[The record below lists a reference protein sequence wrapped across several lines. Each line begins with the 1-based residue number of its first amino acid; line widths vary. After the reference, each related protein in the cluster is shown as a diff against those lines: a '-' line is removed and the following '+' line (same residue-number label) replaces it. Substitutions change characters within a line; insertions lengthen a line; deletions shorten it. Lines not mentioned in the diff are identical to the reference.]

1 MNSDSPGRGQIVTF
15 YSYKGGTGRT
25 MAVANIAWILASSG
39 KRVLAVDWD
48 LESPGLHRFFHPFL
62 DQSMISST
70 PGVVEIINDYALAAV
85 NPGPRPEDW
94 YLEHAQ
100 VLRQAVSLDWK
111 DFPKGACLD
120 FLSAGRQNR
129 DYSSALFSLDWDNF
143 YDRLGGGFFFK
154 AMRDDMKKSYD
165 YVLIDSRTGLS
176 DVADICTI
184 ELPDTLVV
192 CYTLNDQSMEG
203 GASVARQ
210 INGRYRDRH
219 IRVLPVAM
227 RIENAEK
234 EKLDSGRMLA
244 RMKFEGFPAGFTKEQ
259 HTHYWATIEVP
270 YLPFYA
276 FEETLAT
283 FGDQPGTTNSLLA
296 AYERL
301 TGAITAGEVSAMP
314 ALSDELRLPYRDR
327 FIRRPPAA
335 VASVLLSYVPE
346 ERIWAEW
353 VEFVLRQAGYR
364 VIPRSAVGASA
375 PVDSGEPGPGAE
387 PITQAVALLSR
398 AYVTSPEARAAW
410 DVMSATGPAAAHR
423 RLVPVKVNDVRLT
436 EPFDVSDVVDLVQLD
451 QNQATRVLIEAI
463 GAPAQSPSRAVVEG
477 EPRFPGSI
485 PDVWSMPPRNPDFTG
500 RGASLEQLRDNLV
513 GGGRAV
519 LVAQA
524 LYGLGGVGKTQL
536 ALEYAYRFM
545 ADYDLIWWVPAEHAD
560 LIVSSL
566 ADLAGRLGIT
576 VGDNITEAARTALE
590 WLRRGR
596 SHARWLMIFDNA
608 EDPKEVEPFLPAGG
622 GHVLITSRNQT
633 WSYIAEPLEVD
644 VFQREESIAH
654 LLLHVGQL
662 SRAAADEV
670 AAALGDLPLAI
681 EQAAAWLEQT
691 GMQAEDYLEQLRSQA
706 TEVLALGEVANYP
719 LSVVTAWNMSIERLR
734 GRSPAAVRLL
744 QLCAF
749 FSPGPISMVLLYSDE
764 MINALLPFDDSL
776 TEKLILGR
784 VIREISRLAL
794 IKVDQGNNSIY
805 IHRLV
810 QAVIRSQMSEE
821 EQEAACHEIHE
832 ILVGARPRRGETD
845 DPGNW
850 GRYDI
855 IWPHLEPSRAADCTK
870 ENTRQLLIDHVRF
883 LWKRGEYDAG
893 LELARSLE
901 TRWEQQLGPDH
912 RQTLYLRFHI
922 ANLLRSQGLFRQA
935 RDLDEHILARQ
946 QEVLPE
952 DHPYT
957 LMTAGSLA
965 ADLRAL
971 GEFQLALE
979 RDQDTYQR
987 FKDQFGADHPRTLA
1001 VANNLAVSLRLV
1013 GDCFRAR
1020 EIDQET
1026 LDRRRL
1032 VLGPNHPDSLY
1043 SEANLARD
1051 IREAGFFAE
1060 SVNLLLRTLGKYQQI
1075 LGEDQPD
1082 TLRTAKS
1089 LAVSLRKSG
1098 AQRDAFRLTQET
1110 YDRYLLRYGKDGPDA
1125 LACALNLACDYS
1137 ALNDKPRARVLVE
1150 EVRKAYRQSLGG
1162 DHPYTLVAANN
1173 LVTYLRGTGA
1183 ADEGGALAR
1192 NTLSDMAASL
1202 GNDHPF
1208 TLSCAINLANCL
1220 GDCGELVEAEEI
1232 ERRTHDRLQA
1242 KLGPQHPDT
1251 LICEANLAITLHL
1264 AGRETEAI
1272 RIRDRV
1278 LMEIERLLGVD
1289 HPNGAL
1295 LREWERNNR
1304 DLEPQPT

>member
-1 MNSDSPGRGQIVTF
+1 MNSSGTGQIVTF

-25 MAVANIAWILASSG
+25 MAVANIAWILATHG
-39 KRVLAVDWD
+39 KRVLVVDWD
-48 LESPGLHRFFHPFL
+48 LESPGLHKFFHPFL
-62 DQSMISST
+62 DQSTISAT
-70 PGVVEIINDYALAAV
+70 PGVVEIINDYALAAAV
-85 NPGPRPEDW
+85 NPGLRPEDW
-94 YLEHAQ
+94 YPEHAQ
-100 VLRQAVSLDWK
+100 VLSQAVSLEWNN
-111 DFPKGACLD
+111 FPKGACLD

-129 DYSSALFSLDWDNF
+129 DYSAALFSLDWDNF
-143 YDRLGGGFFFK
+143 YERLGGGIFFK
-154 AMRDDMKKSYD
+154 TMREDFKKSYD

-184 ELPDTLVV
+184 ELPDTLVI

-203 GASVARQ
+203 GAEVARQ
-210 INGRYRDRH
+210 INGRYRERN

-234 EKLDSGRMLA
+234 EKLDSGRALA
-244 RMKFEGFPAGFTKEQ
+244 RMKFEGFPTGFTKQ
-259 HTHYWATIEVP
+259 QQAQYWAAAEVP

-283 FGDQPGTTNSLLA
+283 FGDQPGTSNSLLA

-301 TGAITAGEVSAMP
+301 TSAITAGEVSAMP
-314 ALSDELRLPYRDR
+314 PLAEELRLPYREL
-327 FIRRPPAA
+327 FVRRPPAPA
-335 VASVLLSYVPE
+335 TSVVLSYVPE

-353 VEFVLRQAGYR
+353 IEFVLKQAGFR
-364 VIPRSAVGASA
+364 VVPRSVVRPAAAAEGGEGGQGVGPASHA
-375 PVDSGEPGPGAE
+375 IA
-387 PITQAVALLSR
+387 ILSK
-398 AYVTSPEARAAW
+398 AYVSSPAARAAL
-410 DVMSATGPAAAHR
+410 DAMSATGPGTGYR
-423 RLVPVKVNDVRLT
+423 RFVPVRVNEVRLT
-436 EPFDVSDVVDLVQLD
+436 EPFDGGDLVDLVQLD
-451 QNQATRVLIEAI
+451 QEQATRALLEALD
-463 GAPAQSPSRAVVEG
+463 APAQLAPWAVIEG
-477 EPRFPGSI
+477 ESRFPGSI

-513 GGGRAV
+513 GGGKAI

-524 LYGLGGVGKTQL
+524 LYGLGGVGKTQV

-545 ADYDLIWWVPAEHAD
+545 ADYDLIWWVPAERAD
-560 LIVSSL
+560 QIVSSL
-566 ADLAGRLGIT
+566 AELAGRLGIS
-576 VGDNITEAARTALE
+576 VGDNVTEAARTALE
-590 WLRRGR
+590 SLRRGR
-596 SHARWLMIFDNA
+596 SHPRWLLIFDNA
-608 EDPKEVEPFLPAGG
+608 EDPKELEPFMPAGG

-644 VFQREESIAH
+644 VFQREESVAH
-654 LLLHVGQL
+654 LLLHVPEL
-662 SRAAADEV
+662 SRTAADRV

-681 EQAAAWLEQT
+681 EQAGAWLEQT

-706 TEVLALGEVANYP
+706 THVLALGEVANYP
-719 LSVVTAWNMSIERLR
+719 QSVITAWNMSIERLR
-734 GRSPAAVRLL
+734 GRSPAAARLL

-749 FSPGPISMVLLYSDE
+749 FSPGPISMALLYSDE
-764 MINALLPFDDSL
+764 MINSLLPYDDSL
-776 TEKLILGR
+776 TEKLVLGR

-794 IKVDQGNNSIY
+794 IKVDQGSNSIQ

-810 QAVIRSQMSEE
+810 QAVIRSQMTAD
-821 EQEAACHEIHE
+821 EQEAACHQIHE

-850 GRYDI
+850 ERYDI
-855 IWPHLEPSRAADCTK
+855 IWPHLEPSRAAECTQ

-883 LWKRGEYDAG
+883 LWKRGEYHAG
-893 LELARSLE
+893 LELARALE

-922 ANLLRSQGLFRQA
+922 ANLLRSRGLFREA
-935 RDLDEHILARQ
+935 RELDTHVLAKQR
-946 QEVLPE
+946 EVLPP
-952 DHPYT
+952 DHPHT

-971 GEFQLALE
+971 GEFQQALV
-979 RDQDTYQR
+979 RDQETYER
-987 FKDQFGADHPRTLA
+987 FKDQFGADHPRTLS

-1013 GDCFRAR
+1013 GDCFTAR

-1026 LDRRRL
+1026 LDYRRQ

-1051 IREAGFFAE
+1051 IREAGLFSE
-1060 SVNLLLRTLGKYQQI
+1060 SVGLLQRTLGKYQQV
-1075 LGEDQPD
+1075 LGDDLPD

-1098 AQRDAFRLTQET
+1098 AQREAFRLTQET
-1110 YDRYLLRYGKDGPDA
+1110 YDRYLLRYGKDGPEA

-1137 ALNDKPRARVLVE
+1137 ALNDKPRAQVLVE
-1150 EVRKAYRQSLGG
+1150 EVRKAYRQSLGA
-1162 DHPYTLVAANN
+1162 DHPYTLVATNN

-1183 ADEGGALAR
+1183 ADEGRVLAR
-1192 NTLSDMAASL
+1192 ETLGEMTASL
-1202 GNDHPF
+1202 GDDHPF

-1220 GDCGELVEAEEI
+1220 GDCGELAEAEALESQTL
-1232 ERRTHDRLQA
+1232 ERLRR

-1251 LICEANLAITLHL
+1251 LICEANLAVTLYL
-1264 AGRETEAI
+1264 AGRRAEAEG
-1272 RIRDRV
+1272 IRDRV
-1278 LMEIERLLGVD
+1278 LAELDRVLGVN
-1289 HPNGAL
+1289 HPNGIL